1 MFLNEKRRQVGSSSH
16 LPPRCDEA
24 VTKPLDAIITPD
36 STTSSDSEPN
46 PLHASN
52 PSWYRTRKEA
62 LGLNTY
68 LDES

>member
-1 MFLNEKRRQVGSSSH
+1 MFLNEKRRQAGSSSH

-36 STTSSDSEPN
+36 STTSSD
-46 PLHASN
+46 ASTA
-52 PSWYRTRKEA
+52 SWIRILKEV